1 MKDVGV
7 CHTEAKSAGTP
18 VSISSGTS
26 IWNSWGS
33 SSDDTGAPRLAGR
46 FHDRTVGPVAA
57 TVETDSEDICVL
69 SGLPAAEKVPPR
81 PAAEH

>member
-1 MKDVGV
+1 MNEVGV

-46 FHDRTVGPVAA
+46 FPDRTVGPVAA
-57 TVETDSEDICVL
+57 TVETDSGDICL
-69 SGLPAAEKVPPR
+69 AGAARSRENIATGGR
-81 PAAEH
+81 AAH